1 MRVSYLTINI
11 KIIKFKR
18 SNSKSMV
25 LHLNNN
31 NKKTILILL
40 TQDIQLEKFVTAF
53 FQKHG
58 NSEIQKPTSDY
69 VFRCRQSS

>member
-25 LHLNNN
+25 LHSNK
-31 NKKTILILL
+31 KKTILMLL

-53 FQKHG
+53 FLKTREFW
-58 NSEIQKPTSDY
+58 NSKAN
-69 VFRCRQSS
+69 

>member
-25 LHLNNN
+25 LHLN
-31 NKKTILILL
+31 KKTILMLL
-40 TQDIQLEKFVTAF
+40 TQDIQLERFVTAF
-53 FQKHG
+53 FQKHA

>member
-18 SNSKSMV
+18 SNSKSIV
-25 LHLNNN
+25 LHLN
-31 NKKTILILL
+31 KKKPILMLL

-53 FQKHG
+53 FKKHA